1 MFNKT
6 TPKKKEEIVRNEA
19 GGHAYKLKPTRALFA
34 QLSSFKPK
42 SSYYLSEADKLKIL
56 EDAMM
61 NCQPVEAI
69 ALAHYAAT
77 ELGMRLAPALVTAY
91 IVNEHNIQSDVV
103 DRVFRDVFVRP
114 DMIAN
119 ALGYLKH
126 KKGGKSFLDGMD
138 AVVRVNFRKVLES
151 YKEHTLI
158 RRKMLSREIKLKDL
172 IKTLRPR
179 PTSLHMS
186 QLYKQIIE
194 DGPMSKLKVVKDESG
209 KVVKADHV
217 TAVLSSTDT
226 SEKEKAQ
233 YITENVGNIPIKA
246 LIANAKQIK
255 PQDAKNLYDRLD
267 DAFANGAKRYVN
279 PLDILQCGIGT
290 RSPFNAD
297 VTKVLEDILDKHFHL
312 DVDCD
317 APLIMFDVSGSM
329 STAHQDAGTLLGVRY
344 LTLMRSLLGRDGMRF
359 MAFDTANRDLT
370 MQMQMLATLRPYA
383 FMENAAKYLTPRGG
397 TSLIQCT
404 TEALRQQ
411 KHDGLIIFTDE
422 QTWFDTKYDEY
433 YLGGLTKMINQHG
446 LGGQT
451 AIVNVCPSNTT
462 VVSNTAGVVRIS
474 GTNANILAAL
484 EPMFNWDKFVKSLV
498 DKLFYPQC

>member
-19 GGHAYKLKPTRALFA
+19 GGRAYKLKPTRALFA

-42 SSYYLSEADKLKIL
+42 SSYYLSEADKLKVL
-56 EDAMM
+56 EDATAQ
-61 NCQPVEAI
+61 CDPLDAV

-77 ELGMRLAPALVTAY
+77 ELGMRLAPAIVTAAVANKTL
-91 IVNEHNIQSDVV
+91 IAGQDVV
-103 DRVFRDVFVRP
+103 DKVFADVFVRP

-126 KKGGKSFLDGMD
+126 KNGGKSFLDGLSVDVRD
-138 AVVRVNFRKVLES
+138 ALRKVLES

-179 PTSLHMS
+179 PTSPHMS

-194 DGPMSKLKVVKDESG
+194 DGPMSKLKVTKDESG

-217 TAVLSSTDT
+217 TAVLSSTEVT
-226 SEKEKAQ
+226 TKEKEQ

-279 PLDILQCGIGT
+279 PLDILQLGMGT
-290 RSPFNAD
+290 RTPFNAD
-297 VTKVLEDILDKHFHL
+297 VTKVFENILDKHFHL

-317 APLIMFDVSGSM
+317 APLVMFDVSGSM
-329 STAHQDAGTLLGVRY
+329 SSGNQDAGMLLGVRY
-344 LTLMRSLLGRDGMRF
+344 LTLMRSLLDKPGCKF
-359 MAFDTANRDLT
+359 MAFDTTNRDLT
-370 MQMQMLATLRPYA
+370 TQMQMLATLRPYA

-433 YLGGLTKMINQHG
+433 YLGGLTKMINQYG

-484 EPMFNWDKFVKSLV
+484 EPMFNFDKFVKSLV
-498 DKLFYPQC
+498 DKLFRP

>member
-42 SSYYLSEADKLKIL
+42 SSYYLSEADKLKVL
-56 EDAMM
+56 EDAMAQ
-61 NCQPVEAI
+61 CDPLEAV

-77 ELGMRLAPALVTAY
+77 ELGMRLAPAIVTAAVANKTL
-91 IVNEHNIQSDVV
+91 IAGQDVV
-103 DRVFRDVFVRP
+103 DKVFADVFVRP

-119 ALGYLKH
+119 ALGYLKY
-126 KKGGKSFLDGMD
+126 KNGGKSFLDGLSVDVRD
-138 AVVRVNFRKVLES
+138 ALRKVLES

-179 PTSLHMS
+179 PASAHMS
-186 QLYKQIIE
+186 KLYKQIIE

-279 PLDILQCGIGT
+279 PLDILQLGMGT
-290 RSPFNAD
+290 WSPFNAD
-297 VTKVLEDILDKHFHL
+297 VTRVFEKILDKHFHL

-317 APLIMFDVSGSM
+317 APLVMFDVSGSM
-329 STAHQDAGTLLGVRY
+329 SRGNQDAGMLLGVRY
-344 LTLMRSLLGRDGMRF
+344 LTLMRSLLGKDGMRF
-359 MAFDTANRDLT
+359 MAFDTMNRDLT
-370 MQMQMLATLRPYA
+370 TQMQMIATMRPYA

-404 TEALRQQ
+404 TEALAKGQ
-411 KHDGLIIFTDE
+411 HDSLIIFTDE
-422 QTWFDTKYDEY
+422 QTWFDTKYDQY
-433 YLGGLTKMINQHG
+433 YLPALTQMISQYG

-484 EPMFNWDKFVKSLV
+484 EPMFNFDKFVKSLV
-498 DKLFYPQC
+498 DKLFRS